1 MFKQIVADAEARE
14 KELLQENSKLRKLL
28 FDVQSHISTFLES
41 HAQLHGEYETSIDPE
56 LANLQVWL
64 IVTKL

>member
-28 FDVQSHISTFLES
+28 FDVQNHVSAFIES
-41 HAQLHGEYETSIDPE
+41 HTEHEASIDPE
-56 LANLQVWL
+56 LVNLQVC
-64 IVTKL
+64 VKYY